1 MKRFTPTSLITGA
14 ALMTIGALLM
24 TGCPEGADLKDPTR
38 FEGMGPCDAKPV
50 FESACGGGICHGPAE
65 AGEVLTGTVDLIS
78 PGVEERLLNQP
89 AQYLNVEEDPEAC
102 PTDSPELYIDTSDIN
117 RSLLLTKLTGGHACG
132 ARMPLGP
139 FPLDDSDIN
148 CIREWTQSVIDA
160 AAMSGTGG
168 VAATGGASATGGA
181 TATGGDAA
189 TGGAAATG
197 GTGGTAQDVTGGTGG
212 TGGSTGG
219 TGGSTG
225 GTGGS
230 TGGTGGAL

>member
-1 MKRFTPTSLITGA
+1 MKRFTPTPLFTGA

-24 TGCPEGADLKDPTR
+24 TGCPEGADLKDPNR
-38 FEGMGPCDAKPV
+38 FQEIGPCNAKPI
-50 FESACGGGICHGPAE
+50 FESACAGSICHGPAE
-65 AGEVLTGTVDLIS
+65 AGEQLSGTVDLLS
-78 PGVEERLLNQP
+78 PAVEERLLNQP
-89 AQYLNVEEDPEAC
+89 ATYANVEEDPAAC
-102 PTDSPELYIDTSDIN
+102 PVDSPELYIDTNDID

-139 FPLDDSDIN
+139 FPLDASDIN

-168 VAATGGASATGGA
+168 VAATGGAA
-181 TATGGDAA
+181 ATGGDAG

-212 TGGSTGG
+212 TTGG
-219 TGGSTG
+219 TGGTTG

>member
-1 MKRFTPTSLITGA
+1 MKRFTPTSLFAGA

-24 TGCPEGADLKDPTR
+24 TGCPEGADLKDPNR
-38 FEGMGPCDAKPV
+38 FAEAGPCNAKPI
-50 FESACGGGICHGPAE
+50 FESACAGSICHGPAE
-65 AGEVLTGTVDLIS
+65 AGETLTGTVDLIS
-78 PGVEERLLNQP
+78 PGVEQRLLNQR
-89 AQYLNVEEDPEAC
+89 ATYANVEEDPEAC
-102 PTDSPELYIDTSDIN
+102 PTDSPELYIDSSDIE

-139 FPLDDSDIN
+139 FPLDASDIN
-148 CIREWTQSVIDA
+148 CIHEWTEAVIAD

-168 VAATGGASATGGA
+168 NAATGGASATGGG

-212 TGGSTGG
+212 TTGG
-219 TGGSTG
+219 TGGTTG